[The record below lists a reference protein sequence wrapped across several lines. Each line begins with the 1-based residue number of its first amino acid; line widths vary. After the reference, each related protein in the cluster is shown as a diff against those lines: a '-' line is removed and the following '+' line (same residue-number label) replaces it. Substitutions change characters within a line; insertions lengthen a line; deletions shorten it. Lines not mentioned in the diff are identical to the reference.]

1 MHIYFRKS
9 ANTSLTHLSRGQ
21 LVAEFLR
28 LLDVPLFHSLV
39 DALFKAGLERK
50 KGKHLPA
57 KTMSQDYAEHVAY
70 LGHLIFTMSP
80 VAVCTTPIY

>member
-1 MHIYFRKS
+1 M
-9 ANTSLTHLSRGQ
+9 
-21 LVAEFLR
+21 
-28 LLDVPLFHSLV
+28 
-39 DALFKAGLERK
+39 

-80 VAVCTTPIY
+80 VAVCTTPIYWGEGHAERS